1 MTAWELS
8 LVSGE
13 RIATVLR
20 SARRQIVR
28 AMSRLAEATVLPG
41 KAQPLNASLL
51 ASCSAIHES
60 SWRVSSLVSLSNLL
74 VAYCSE
80 SSGNVASSPMSEI
93 NDFWIISSLEFSFV
107 T

>member
-1 MTAWELS
+1 MTACELS

-41 KAQPLNASLL
+41 KAQPSNVSPL

-60 SWRVSSLVSLSNLL
+60 
-74 VAYCSE
+74 
-80 SSGNVASSPMSEI
+80 I
-93 NDFWIISSLEFSFV
+93 
-107 T
+107 